1 MELKQKRG
9 LNYNMQYLTELA
21 HKHGTDRGLEYR
33 HRHSGNGYT
42 EIYGPIMG
50 SIREDVRRVL
60 EIGVHKGQGMLM
72 WQEYFP
78 NADIYGI
85 EVFEPN
91 NLWKAPEGPSYTEA
105 DTRIHVMVGHA
116 GKQEDLDKLIDNFGG
131 DFDIIIDDGGH
142 LSDQQ
147 QFSMGY
153 LFPFLKS
160 GGIYIIEDL
169 KAPNHGPD
177 YMGSEDTCR
186 MISEYHND
194 KKIISSYMSEEQS
207 KYIEENIDS
216 DDYQDTQGNG
226 RLWIVKKKY

>member
-1 MELKQKRG
+1 ME
-9 LNYNMQYLTELA
+9 NNMHYLTELA
-21 HKHGTDRGLEYR
+21 HKYGTDRGTVFK
-33 HRHSGNGYT
+33 HRSTGHGYT
-42 EIYGPIMG
+42 EVWGPLFDPIKN
-50 SIREDVRRVL
+50 DVKKVL

-116 GKQEDLDKLIDNFGG
+116 GKKEDLDKLIEKFGG

-153 LFPFLKS
+153 LFPFLKPS
-160 GGIYIIEDL
+160 GIYIIEDL
-169 KAPNHGPD
+169 GTAYHSPQ
-177 YMGSEDTCR
+177 YIGSVDTVR
-186 MISEYHND
+186 MIQEYHET
-194 KKIISSYMSEEQS
+194 KKIVSEHMTDSQI
-207 KYIEENIDS
+207 KYIEDNIS
-216 DDYQDTQGNG
+216 GNTLQNTLG
-226 RLWIVKKKY
+226 VGKLWIVNKKS